1 MKRKEFSRSRS
12 DRNYFVVAATRDRAT
27 FKRRWASHPVCAV
40 LKSNIGWARV
50 FFSAI
55 CRVSWRVDRTR
66 GLYGTDVTGTSKCS
80 WLGNVEYRLDSA
92 RQVERSERNL
102 TLNETLVTKARL
114 PANSLST
121 GYPWNSTLRSRPRVN
136 AGWIFCRGVALGY
149 SRITLWP

>member
-1 MKRKEFSRSRS
+1 MGQPSRLRCIKVEY
-12 DRNYFVVAATRDRAT
+12 RRDQ
-27 FKRRWASHPVCAV
+27 S
-40 LKSNIGWARV
+40 

-66 GLYGTDVTGTSKCS
+66 GLYRSDVTGTPKCS

-92 RQVERSERNL
+92 QQVERSERNL

-121 GYPWNSTLRSRPRVN
+121 GYPRNSTLRSRPRVN
-136 AGWIFCRGVALGY
+136 AGWIFSRGVALGY
-149 SRITLWP
+149 SRMTLWTIKAVTFHFILLCA